1 MGGESRAAFRRI
13 SQEWEGMGGE
23 SRAAP
28 RGNLPRMGGNGRRI
42 PSWGILRNPKGN
54 PFLGGIPGNPKE
66 IPEESQAEQTARRVV
81 IFVTNRPLVRGNPR
95 GIVGNQGN
103 PKRGEWEGNP
113 ELLLGESQGES
124 QGHREWE
131 ENPELPPPKMTGE
144 WEGNPELRNP
154 KN

>member
-1 MGGESRAAFRRI
+1 MGGNPGESQGNPEGIPRERNGRGILRESRGNPKGNPKGGESVTEITSQVAVLKGEFEIHRGIQWEAIGGESRAAF
-13 SQEWEGMGGE
+13 
-23 SRAAP
+23 
-28 RGNLPRMGGNGRRI
+28 
-42 PSWGILRNPKGN
+42 
-54 PFLGGIPGNPKE
+54 GGIPR
-66 IPEESQAEQTARRVV
+66 ES
-81 IFVTNRPLVRGNPR
+81 
-95 GIVGNQGN
+95 QGN
-103 PKRGEWEGNP
+103 PKGGEWERNP

>member
-1 MGGESRAAFRRI
+1 ME
-13 SQEWEGMGGE
+13 
-23 SRAAP
+23 
-28 RGNLPRMGGNGRRI
+28 GNGRRI

-54 PFLGGIPGNPKE
+54 PFLGG
-66 IPEESQAEQTARRVV
+66 ESQAEQTARWVV
-81 IFVTNRPLVRGNPR
+81 ISVTNRPLVRGNPR

-113 ELLLGESQGES
+113 ELLLGESQG
-124 QGHREWE
+124 HREWE
-131 ENPELPPPKMTGE
+131 ENPELPPPKMTVE

>member
-1 MGGESRAAFRRI
+1 MTEITSQVAVLKGEFEIHRGIQWEGNPELLLGES
-13 SQEWEGMGGE
+13 
-23 SRAAP
+23 
-28 RGNLPRMGGNGRRI
+28 
-42 PSWGILRNPKGN
+42 
-54 PFLGGIPGNPKE
+54 
-66 IPEESQAEQTARRVV
+66 
-81 IFVTNRPLVRGNPR
+81 
-95 GIVGNQGN
+95 QGN
-103 PKRGEWEGNP
+103 PKGGEWERNP